1 MSDKKILVVEDSP
14 TDLHKIR
21 STLEGGGYQIL
32 VATDG
37 EEALRKAGSEK
48 PDLVLLDVVL
58 PNKSGFEVCREL
70 KASPDT
76 SDIKVVMVSS
86 KSEYADRFWGKKQGA
101 DDYLG
106 KPFKDDELLD
116 VVANYL

>member
-1 MSDKKILVVEDSP
+1 MSEKKILIVEDSP

-21 STLEGGGYQIL
+21 SALEGGGYRVV

-37 EEALRKAGSEK
+37 EEALRKADSER

-70 KASPDT
+70 KAAPGTADV
-76 SDIKVVMVSS
+76 KVVMVSS
-86 KSEYADRFWGKKQGA
+86 KNEYADRFWGKKQGA
-101 DDYLG
+101 DDYVG
-106 KPFKDDELLD
+106 KPFKDEELLD